1 MRIGISAY
9 DMTATDLLQ
18 LATAADATG
27 FDTLWLGEHLFLP
40 VAYGAEHPTSG
51 GDAHKHH
58 TGPVVSPETELLD
71 PLVELAAVAGA
82 TRRIRLATGIFILP
96 LRHPLATAQAVAT
109 LQEVSGGRFLFG
121 IGFGWLQE
129 EFVALGIP
137 FDERVG
143 RFQESIEVMRAA
155 WSGGPFEHHGAH
167 FTFDPVQVTSRPVHV
182 PLILGGNSPKALRR
196 AARLGDGW
204 FSSGTPNLDE
214 AQRLRD
220 ELHRLRAEAGRSG
233 PFHIFVRVEPA
244 DPAVLERYAAA
255 GFDDVAIWADQLWAP
270 GRATDPHA
278 ALATAADALGVSV
291 APNAPLT

>member
-9 DMTATDLLQ
+9 DMTATGLLDL
-18 LATAADATG
+18 ASAADAAG

-40 VAYGAEHPTSG
+40 VAYEAEHPTSG

-96 LRHPLATAQAVAT
+96 LRHPLATARAAAT
-109 LQEVSGGRFLFG
+109 LQEVSCGRFLFG
-121 IGFGWLQE
+121 VGFGWLEE
-129 EFVALGIP
+129 EFDALGIP

-143 RFQESIEVMRAA
+143 RFEESIDVMRAA
-155 WSGGPFEHHGAH
+155 WAGGPFEHHGRH
-167 FTFDPVQVTSRPVHV
+167 FSFDTVQLTTRPGPV
-182 PLILGGNSPKALRR
+182 PLILGGNSPRALRR

-204 FSSGTPNLDE
+204 FSSGTPDLDE

-220 ELHRLRAEAGRSG
+220 ELHRLRHDAGRTD
-233 PFHIFVRVEPA
+233 PFHVFVRVEPA
-244 DPAVLERYAAA
+244 DPAMIERYAAA
-255 GFDDVAIWADQLWAP
+255 GFDDVAVWADQLWAP
-270 GRATDPHA
+270 GRGTDPPA
-278 ALATAADALGVSV
+278 ALAAAADRLGI
-291 APNAPLT
+291 APAAR

>member
-9 DMTATDLLQ
+9 DMTATGLLDL
-18 LATAADATG
+18 ASAADAAG

-40 VAYGAEHPTSG
+40 VAYEAEHPTSG

-96 LRHPLATAQAVAT
+96 LRHPLATARAAAT
-109 LQEVSGGRFLFG
+109 LQEVSCGRFLFG
-121 IGFGWLQE
+121 VGFGWLEE
-129 EFVALGIP
+129 EFDALGIP

-143 RFQESIEVMRAA
+143 RFEESIDVMRAA
-155 WSGGPFEHHGAH
+155 WAGGPFEHHGRH
-167 FTFDPVQVTSRPVHV
+167 FSFDTVQLTTRPVPV
-182 PLILGGNSPKALRR
+182 PLILGGNSPRALRR

-204 FSSGTPNLDE
+204 FSSGTPDLDE

-220 ELHRLRAEAGRSG
+220 ELHRLRHDAGRTE
-233 PFHIFVRVEPA
+233 PVRVFVRVEPA
-244 DPAVLERYAAA
+244 DPAMIERYAAA
-255 GFDDVAIWADQLWAP
+255 GFDDVAVWADQLWAP
-270 GRATDPHA
+270 GRGTDPPA
-278 ALATAADALGVSV
+278 ALAAAADRLGI
-291 APNAPLT
+291 APAAR